1 MTSHRPSRR
10 DPDLP
15 VSEAPRLARVL
26 FSWGDQ
32 ARVECVLSGRTPPDL
47 AVVEGLARLQLA
59 LRRSGGALQI
69 IDMAPELE
77 QLLALVGLG
86 RQMRGKAESGEEP
99 LGLEE
104 GMEPRD
110 AVP

>member
-1 MTSHRPSRR
+1 MTSIF
-10 DPDLP
+10 P
-15 VSEAPRLARVL
+15 VSDNPRWARVM
-26 FSWGDQ
+26 FSWGDDAQ
-32 ARVECVLSGRTPPDL
+32 VEFVLSGQPAPDL

-59 LRRSGGALQI
+59 VRRSGGALQI
-69 IDMAPELE
+69 ADMAPELE
-77 QLLALVGLG
+77 RLLDLVGLG
-86 RQMRGKAESGEEP
+86 REMSGKAESREEP